1 MADVKKQPFYLLRD
15 AKGEKSVTVTITLL
29 AFWITA
35 CAYIVSTFESI
46 GSIKI
51 RPFDVAA
58 CSTFLM
64 PCLSLYG
71 FKKHT
76 DNNVQIATTVANN
89 KLNSATIIDPTKLQ
103 GGE

>member
-29 AFWITA
+29 AFWIVS
-35 CAYIVSTFESI
+35 CAYIISVVETI
-46 GSIKI
+46 GPLKI

-76 DNNVQIATTVANN
+76 DSNVHIATTVANN
-89 KLNSATIIDPTKLQ
+89 KNVVIDTSKLQ
-103 GGE
+103 TGGE